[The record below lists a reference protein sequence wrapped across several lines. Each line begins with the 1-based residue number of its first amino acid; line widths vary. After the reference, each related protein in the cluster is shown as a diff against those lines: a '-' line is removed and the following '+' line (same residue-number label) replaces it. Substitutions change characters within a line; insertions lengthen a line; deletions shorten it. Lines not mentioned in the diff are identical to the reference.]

1 MTHENA
7 YEIKDL
13 SLAPSGRKRIS
24 WARANMPILRGIGQT
39 FKTHRPFENLKI
51 ATCLHIEAKTAV
63 WLEALTAGGAE
74 IAVTGSPGTTQDD
87 TAAALVADQG
97 IHVFSRRDESFEDH
111 LSYCRSILEFGPDLI
126 ADNGGDMHRLLA
138 EDPAYKDM
146 AANMLGATEETT
158 TGARLIREEIALLH
172 FPTLVINDTEAKR
185 LIENRY
191 GVGSSVVD
199 GLMRATNIML
209 HGKATLVIGY
219 GFCGSGV
226 AQRLRGMGAHVTVAD
241 KGPMRQ
247 LEAHLEGFKTA
258 ELAVALPV
266 ADIVITVT
274 GHPGI
279 LKAEQFEQMKDG
291 AIIANAG
298 HFASEV
304 DVAALKAMA
313 MEVSAIREKIE
324 AYELSGCKKLY
335 LVAGAN
341 PINLAAGDGNPIE
354 VMDLGLAMQA
364 LSLAKLAGDK
374 TGLKIGPQCV
384 PEDIENEV
392 ARRALESWVGK

>member
-1 MTHENA
+1 MNNENS
-7 YEIKDL
+7 YQIKDI
-13 SLAPSGRKRIS
+13 SLAPEGRQRIS
-24 WARANMPILRGIGQT
+24 WARANMPILCGIGEH
-39 FKTHRPFENLKI
+39 FAESRPFENLKI
-51 ATCLHIEAKTAV
+51 SICLHVEAKTAV
-63 WLEALTAGGAE
+63 WLEVLQAGGAE

-111 LSYCRSILEFGPDLI
+111 LSYCRSILSFGPDLI

-138 EDPAYKDM
+138 EDPLYKET
-146 AANMLGATEETT
+146 ASNMLGATEETT
-158 TGARLIREEIALLH
+158 TGARLIREEIALLN

-209 HGKATLVIGY
+209 HGKAAIVIGY

-226 AQRLRGMGAHVTVAD
+226 AQRLRGMGAHVTVVDAS
-241 KGPMRQ
+241 PMRR
-247 LEAHLEGFKTA
+247 LEAHLEGFNTA
-258 ELAVALPV
+258 DLADALPS
-266 ADIVITVT
+266 ADMVITVT

-279 LKAEQFEQMKDG
+279 LKAEQFELMKDG
-291 AIIANAG
+291 ALIANAG

-304 DVAALKAMA
+304 DVAALKGMA
-313 MEVSAIREKIE
+313 SEVLAIREKID
-324 AYELSGCKKLY
+324 AYALKGGKTIY
-335 LVAGAN
+335 LAADAN

-374 TGLKIGPQCV
+374 TGLEIGPQCV
-384 PEDIENEV
+384 PRDIEDEV
-392 ARRALESWVGK
+392 ARRALESWVT